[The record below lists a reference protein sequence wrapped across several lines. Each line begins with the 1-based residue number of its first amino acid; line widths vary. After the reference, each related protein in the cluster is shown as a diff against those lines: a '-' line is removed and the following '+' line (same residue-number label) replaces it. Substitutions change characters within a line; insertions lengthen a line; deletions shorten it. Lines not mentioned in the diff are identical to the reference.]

1 MKKILLAVDDT
12 KSSLKIIDK
21 MSEIFCTCMPK
32 EIVLLYVQKIISGG
46 SVMDNLIISSSEW
59 ETLKDSL
66 EGTEYQDM
74 RNEKAKKVMDYFCAH
89 LDKKGISGIKPV
101 VRKGHAA
108 DEILNVAR
116 EEEVDMIIMGCR
128 SSRMHNVFMGSVSR
142 EVTNNAE
149 VSVLL
154 VK

>member
-12 KSSLKIIDK
+12 KSSIRIIDK
-21 MSEIFCTCMPK
+21 MSDIFCTCMPK

-46 SVMDNLIISSSEW
+46 SVMDDLIVSSSEW

-74 RNEKAKKVMDYFCAH
+74 RNEKAQKVIDYYCGH
-89 LDKKGISGIKPV
+89 LDKKGITGIHPI
-101 VRKGHAA
+101 VRKGHTAE
-108 DEILNVAR
+108 EILKVAT

-128 SSRMHNVFMGSVSR
+128 SNRMHNLILGSVSR
-142 EVTNNAE
+142 EVSNNAK

-154 VK
+154 IK

>member
-12 KSSLKIIDK
+12 KSSIKIIDT

-46 SVMDNLIISSSEW
+46 SVMDDLIISSSEW

-74 RNEKAKKVMDYFCAH
+74 RNEKAKKVMDYYCAH
-89 LDKKGISGIKPV
+89 LEGKGINGIKPV

-108 DEILNVAR
+108 DEIINVSK
-116 EEEVDMIIMGCR
+116 EEGVDMIIMGCR
-128 SSRMHNVFMGSVSR
+128 SSRMHNLFMGSVSR
-142 EVTNNAE
+142 EVTNNSE

-154 VK
+154 IK

>member
-1 MKKILLAVDDT
+1 MNKILLAVDDT
-12 KSSLKIIDK
+12 KSSIKTIDK

-46 SVMDNLIISSSEW
+46 SIMDNLIISDSEW

-74 RNEKAKKVMDYFCAH
+74 RNEKAKKVIDYYCGH
-89 LDKKGISGIKPV
+89 LDKKGIAGIHPV

-108 DEILNVAR
+108 EEILNVAR
-116 EEEVDMIIMGCR
+116 DEEVDLIIMGCR
-128 SSRMHNVFMGSVSR
+128 SERMHNLILGSVSR
-142 EVTNNAE
+142 EVSNNAE
-149 VSVLL
+149 MSVLL

>member
-12 KSSLKIIDK
+12 KSSIKTIDK
-21 MSEIFCTCMPK
+21 MSEIFCTCMPR

-46 SVMDNLIISSSEW
+46 SIMDNLIISDSEW

-74 RNEKAKKVMDYFCAH
+74 RNEKAKKVIDYYCGH
-89 LDKKGISGIKPV
+89 LDKKGITGIHPV

-108 DEILNVAR
+108 EEILNVAR
-116 EEEVDMIIMGCR
+116 DEDVDLIIMGCR
-128 SSRMHNVFMGSVSR
+128 SHRMHNLILGSVSR
-142 EVTNNAE
+142 EVSNNAQ

>member
-1 MKKILLAVDDT
+1 MDD
-12 KSSLKIIDK
+12 
-21 MSEIFCTCMPK
+21 
-32 EIVLLYVQKIISGG
+32 
-46 SVMDNLIISSSEW
+46 LIISSSEW

-74 RNEKAKKVMDYFCAH
+74 RNEKATKVMSYFCAH
-89 LDKKGISGIKPV
+89 LDKKGITGIKPV
-101 VRKGHAA
+101 VRKGHTAE
-108 DEILNVAR
+108 EIIKVSK
-116 EEEVDMIIMGCR
+116 EEEVEMIILGCR
-128 SSRMHNVFMGSVSR
+128 SSRMHNLFMGSVSR

>member
-1 MKKILLAVDDT
+1 MNKILLAVDDT
-12 KSSLKIIDK
+12 KSSIKIIDK
-21 MSEIFCTCMPK
+21 MSEIFCTCMPR
-32 EIVLLYVQKIISGG
+32 EIVLLYVQKVISGG
-46 SVMDNLIISSSEW
+46 SVMDNLIVSNSEW

-74 RNEKAKKVMDYFCAH
+74 RNKKAKKVMDYFCAH
-89 LDKKGISGIKPV
+89 LDKMGITGIKPV
-101 VRKGHAA
+101 VRKGHTAE
-108 DEILNVAR
+108 EIINVSK

-128 SSRMHNVFMGSVSR
+128 SNRMHNLFMGSVSS

>member
-12 KSSLKIIDK
+12 KSSIKTIDT
-21 MSEIFCTCMPK
+21 MAEIFRTCMPG
-32 EIVLLYVQKIISGG
+32 EVVLLYVQKIISGG
-46 SVMDNLIISSSEW
+46 SIMDNLIISDSEW

-66 EGTEYQDM
+66 EGTAYQDM
-74 RNEKAKKVMDYFCAH
+74 RNEKAKKVIEYYCDH
-89 LDKKGISGIKPV
+89 LVKKGITGIHPE

-108 DEILNVAR
+108 EEILNVAR
-116 EEEVDMIIMGCR
+116 DEEVELIIMGCR
-128 SSRMHNVFMGSVSR
+128 SHRMHNLILGSVSR
-142 EVTNNAE
+142 EVSNNAE

>member
-32 EIVLLYVQKIISGG
+32 EIILLYVQKIISGG
-46 SVMDNLIISSSEW
+46 SVMDNLIVSSSEW

-74 RNEKAKKVMDYFCAH
+74 RNEKATKVMGYFCAH
-89 LDKKGISGIKPV
+89 LEEKGITGITPV
-101 VRKGHAA
+101 VRKGHTAE
-108 DEILNVAR
+108 EIINVSK

-128 SSRMHNVFMGSVSR
+128 SNRLHNLFMGSVSR
-142 EVTNNAE
+142 EVSNSAE
-149 VSVLL
+149 MSVLL

>member
-12 KSSLKIIDK
+12 KSSIKIIDK
-21 MSEIFCTCMPK
+21 MAEIFCTCMPK

-46 SVMDNLIISSSEW
+46 SIMDNLVISSSEW

-66 EGTEYQDM
+66 EGTEYQEM
-74 RNEKAKKVMDYFCAH
+74 RNEKAKKVIEYYCNH
-89 LDKKGISGIKPV
+89 LDTKGISGIIPV

-108 DEILNVAR
+108 EEILKVAE

-128 SSRMHNVFMGSVSR
+128 SSRLHNLFMGSVSQ
-142 EVTNNAE
+142 EVINNSAL
-149 VSVLL
+149 SVLL

>member
-1 MKKILLAVDDT
+1 MKTILLAVDDT
-12 KSSLKIIDK
+12 KSSVKIIDK
-21 MSEIFCTCMPK
+21 MSEIFCTCMPEK
-32 EIVLLYVQKIISGG
+32 IILLYVQKIFSGG
-46 SVMDNLIISSSEW
+46 SVMDDLVVSSSEW

-74 RNEKAKKVMDYFCAH
+74 RNKKAKKVMDYYCEH
-89 LDKKGISGIKPV
+89 LNKKGITGIHPI

-108 DEILNVAR
+108 DEILNVSK
-116 EEEVDMIIMGCR
+116 EEAVDMIVMGCR
-128 SSRMHNVFMGSVSR
+128 SSRLHNLFMGSVSR

-149 VSVLL
+149 ISVLL

>member
-12 KSSLKIIDK
+12 KSSIRIIDK
-21 MSEIFCTCMPK
+21 MSDIFCTCMPK

-46 SVMDNLIISSSEW
+46 SVMDDLIVSSSEW

-74 RNEKAKKVMDYFCAH
+74 RNEKAQKVIDYYCGH
-89 LDKKGISGIKPV
+89 LDKKGISGIHPI
-101 VRKGHAA
+101 VRKGHTAE
-108 DEILNVAR
+108 EILKVAT
-116 EEEVDMIIMGCR
+116 EEDVDMIIMGCR
-128 SSRMHNVFMGSVSR
+128 SNRMHNLILGSVSR
-142 EVTNNAE
+142 EVSNNAK

-154 VK
+154 IK

>member
-12 KSSLKIIDK
+12 KSSIKIIDK
-21 MSEIFCTCMPK
+21 MSDIFCTCMPK
-32 EIVLLYVQKIISGG
+32 EIILLYVQKIISGG
-46 SVMDNLIISSSEW
+46 SVMDDLIISASEW

-74 RNEKAKKVMDYFCAH
+74 RNEKAKKVMDYYRAH
-89 LDKKGISGIKPV
+89 LDTKGISGIRPI

-108 DEILNVAR
+108 EEILNVAK

-128 SSRMHNVFMGSVSR
+128 SSRMHNLFMGSVSR

>member
-21 MSEIFCTCMPK
+21 VTEIFCTCMPK
-32 EIVLLYVQKIISGG
+32 EIVLLYVQKIISGR
-46 SVMDNLIISSSEW
+46 SVMDDLIISSSEW

-74 RNEKAKKVMDYFCAH
+74 RNEKAQKIMGYYKDH
-89 LDKKGISGIKPV
+89 LNEKGISGVKTVIK
-101 VRKGHAA
+101 KGHAA
-108 DEILNVAR
+108 EEIINVAK

-128 SSRMHNVFMGSVSR
+128 STRMHNLFMGSVSR
-142 EVTNNAE
+142 EVTNNSE

-154 VK
+154 IK